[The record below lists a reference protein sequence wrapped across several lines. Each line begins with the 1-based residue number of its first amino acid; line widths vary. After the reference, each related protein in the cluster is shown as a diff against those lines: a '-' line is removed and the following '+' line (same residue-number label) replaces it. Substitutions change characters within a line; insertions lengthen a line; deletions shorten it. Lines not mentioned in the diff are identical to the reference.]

1 MFFARS
7 VLFDGFLLVIPCI
20 AMASLTS
27 QDQDSVRD
35 AEKGPTRVL
44 TASPT
49 QFTDSEDEPATN
61 GHTSIPRAGSDPE
74 GTDEGE
80 SYEGS
85 DGEGEEDA
93 DEDDDEDDDEEPA
106 LKYERI
112 GGSIPD
118 LFRKDSASSLAVANK
133 LMVSTIYALIF
144 VD

>member
-1 MFFARS
+1 
-7 VLFDGFLLVIPCI
+7 
-20 AMASLTS
+20 MASS
-27 QDQDSVRD
+27 QDSVGD
-35 AEKGPTRVL
+35 AEKAPRRVL

-49 QFTDSEDEPATN
+49 PFTDSEDEPATN

-80 SYEGS
+80 SYDGS
-85 DGEGEEDA
+85 DGEEEED
-93 DEDDDEDDDEEPA
+93 DYEGDDEDDDEEPA

-112 GGSIPD
+112 GGSVPD

>member
-1 MFFARS
+1 
-7 VLFDGFLLVIPCI
+7 
-20 AMASLTS
+20 MAASTS
-27 QDQDSVRD
+27 QDSAED

-49 QFTDSEDEPATN
+49 QFTDCEDDPVTN
-61 GHTSIPRAGSDPE
+61 GHTNISQAESDLD

-80 SYEGS
+80 SYDGS
-85 DGEGEEDA
+85 DGEEEDEEY
-93 DEDDDEDDDEEPA
+93 EDDDEEDDEEPA

-112 GGSIPD
+112 AGSVPD

-133 LMVSTIYALIF
+133 LMVSPNYALIF